1 MHTDNRTDPLVE
13 LGYEQRDL
21 HPKNIFKVTVIFFLF
36 AFFSYGAGW
45 AILHFGY
52 GYFKDPTGVND
63 LMSTKIPKS
72 PNPVLQTNVSTKT
85 DMYDLRR
92 AEKEELTTS
101 GPSTHV
107 KGATRIPIEQAIKLS
122 AERGA
127 KLPSAPSA
135 PVGGF
140 SVSSPT
146 VPHGEN

>member
-1 MHTDNRTDPLVE
+1 MHTDDRTDPLVE

-21 HPKNIFKVTVIFFLF
+21 NPRNIFKVSVIFFLF

-45 AILHFGY
+45 FILAHY

-63 LMSTKIPKS
+63 LMSSKIPKS
-72 PNPVLQTNVSTKT
+72 PNPILQTNVSTKT

-92 AEKEELTTS
+92 DEKEELATS

-127 KLPSAPSA
+127 KLPSST
-135 PVGGF
+135 VE
-140 SVSSPT
+140 PT
-146 VPHGEN
+146 DPASIVPQGEN

>member
-1 MHTDNRTDPLVE
+1 MHTDDRTDPLIE

-21 HPKNIFKVTVIFFLF
+21 HPRNIFKVSVIFFLF
-36 AFFSYGAGW
+36 AFASYGAGW
-45 AILHFGY
+45 FILAHR

-63 LMSTKIPKS
+63 LMSAKIPKS
-72 PNPVLQTNVSTKT
+72 PNPILQTNVSTKT

-92 AEKEELTTS
+92 DEKTELTTS

-127 KLPSAPSA
+127 KLPTAEIETTPSAPSLA
-135 PVGGF
+135 G
-140 SVSSPT
+140 
-146 VPHGEN
+146 GEN